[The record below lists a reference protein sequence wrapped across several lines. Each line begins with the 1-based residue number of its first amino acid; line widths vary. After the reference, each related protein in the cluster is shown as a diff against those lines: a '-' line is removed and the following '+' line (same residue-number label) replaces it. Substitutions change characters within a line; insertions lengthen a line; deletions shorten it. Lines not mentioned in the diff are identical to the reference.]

1 MTGNM
6 TVIVTFILYL
16 GLMLGIGLY
25 FYKRTNNLSDYVL
38 GGRKLGPWGTSIS
51 AQASDMSGWLLLG
64 LPGAAY
70 LSGLS
75 GGIWMAGGLALG
87 TYLNWKFIAKKLRT
101 HTEKYNN
108 SITLSSYLE
117 NRFNDKSRILR
128 ITSALFILV
137 FFLVYTASGFVA
149 GGKLFETVFN
159 IPYFWAVLLGAV
171 VVIGYTFLGGF
182 MAVCYTDIIQGLLM
196 FATLIILPVMVVLSA
211 GSINE
216 VTSAIDPSL
225 LNIFDAAAI
234 TGDSSAGF
242 SLVLIGIISS
252 VAWGLGYFGQPHI
265 LARFMAIEDPE
276 LIKKSRVI
284 AMVWVIISLIGA
296 MAVGLIGRYVFPE
309 LPGGDSERIFMLL
322 VGECVPTLL
331 SGVLLSAILA
341 AVMSTADSQL
351 LVTAST
357 FSEDFYKTLLKPKAS
372 DKELVTVSRLT
383 VVGVAI
389 IAFIIAL
396 NPNSSVLALVSYA
409 WAGFGAA
416 FGPVVLLSLFWDKM
430 TRKSAIL
437 GMIVGGVTSIVWPLF
452 SGIFPNVAIFG
463 LYEIIPGFAL
473 AALTIYL
480 VSNYEIKKS
489 NTINETIA

>member
-1 MTGNM
+1 MQNLS
-6 TVIVTFILYL
+6 VIITFILYL
-16 GLMLGIGLY
+16 GLMLGIGMY
-25 FYKRTNNLSDYVL
+25 FYKKTNNLSDYVL
-38 GGRKLGPWGTSIS
+38 GGRQLGPWGTSIS

-75 GGIWMAGGLALG
+75 GGVWMAGGLALG
-87 TYLNWKFIAKKLRT
+87 TYLNWKFVAKKLRV

-117 NRFNDKSRILR
+117 NRFNDESRILR
-128 ITSALFILV
+128 ITSALFILI

-149 GGKLFETVFN
+149 GGKLFQTVFN
-159 IPYFWAVLLGAV
+159 IPYFWAILISSI

-196 FATLIILPVMVVLSA
+196 FFTLIILPIIVLCSA
-211 GSINE
+211 NSLSD

-225 LNIFDAAAI
+225 LNIFDAGAI
-234 TGDSSAGF
+234 TGDPNATIT
-242 SLVLIGIISS
+242 LVIIGIISS
-252 VAWGLGYFGQPHI
+252 ISWGLGYFGQPHI
-265 LARFMAIEDPE
+265 LARFMAIKDPD
-276 LIKKSRVI
+276 LIKKSRFI

-296 MAVGLIGRYVFPE
+296 MSVGLIGRYVFPE

-322 VGECVPTLL
+322 VGKCVPTLL
-331 SGVLLSAILA
+331 SGILLSAILA

-357 FSEDFYKTLLKPKAS
+357 FSEDFYKTLIKPNAS

-383 VVGVAI
+383 VIGVAL

-396 NPNSSVLALVSYA
+396 NPDSSVLNLVSYA
-409 WAGFGAA
+409 WAGFGSA
-416 FGPVVLLSLFWDKM
+416 FGPVVLLSLFWNKM
-430 TRKSAIL
+430 TKKGAIY
-437 GMIVGGVTSIVWPLF
+437 GMIVGGITSIVWPLL
-452 SGIFPNVAIFG
+452 SSLFPNIIIFK
-463 LYEIIPGFAL
+463 LYEIIPGFIL
-473 AALTIYL
+473 ASLTIYICSKL
-480 VSNYEIKKS
+480 QK
-489 NTINETIA
+489 